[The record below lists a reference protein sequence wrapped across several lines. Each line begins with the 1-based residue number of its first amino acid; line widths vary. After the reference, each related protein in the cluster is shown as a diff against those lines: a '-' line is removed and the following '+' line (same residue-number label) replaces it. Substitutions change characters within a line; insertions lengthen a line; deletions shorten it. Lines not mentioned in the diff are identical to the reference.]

1 MQQSSSKGVV
11 AVSLVPR
18 VSGAKLGYCP
28 AVGGSSVT
36 LATFH
41 QKPNF
46 TLAMAEKGK
55 PKYPA
60 PLDKVGAR
68 PQVKSSRGDVAQF
81 LTSAKA
87 VAAQR
92 ARGVP
97 GRLVFALDATMSRQP
112 TWDLACH
119 LQASMFDA
127 AASVGGLDVQLVYFR
142 GHDQAR
148 ASRWVSN
155 AGELKNLMTGMQC
168 MGGLTQIGRVLD
180 HAEREAAKAPLPSL
194 VFVGD
199 AMEEDIDR
207 LCHKAGKLALR
218 NTRAFMFL
226 EGSDPTAERAFRE
239 IARLTGGVFLRFDRN
254 SAQQLK
260 DLLAAVATYSAGGRA
275 ALEKQGGE
283 SARRLLTDMNR

>member
-1 MQQSSSKGVV
+1 
-11 AVSLVPR
+11 
-18 VSGAKLGYCP
+18 
-28 AVGGSSVT
+28 
-36 LATFH
+36 
-41 QKPNF
+41 
-46 TLAMAEKGK
+46 MAEKEK
-55 PKYPA
+55 PKTPA
-60 PLDKVGAR
+60 RLDEGALQ
-68 PQVKSSRGDVAQF
+68 PSAGSSRGDVAEF
-81 LTSAKA
+81 LASAKA
-87 VAAQR
+87 VAAR
-92 ARGVP
+92 KPTSAP
-97 GRLVFALDATMSRQP
+97 GRLVFGLDATMSRQP

-127 AASVGGLDVQLVYFR
+127 AAAVGGLDVQLVYFR

-155 AGELKNLMTGMQC
+155 AADLKDLMTGMQC

-239 IARLTGGVFLRFDRN
+239 IARLTGGVFLRFDRS

-275 ALEKQGGE
+275 ALEKRGGA
-283 SARRLLTDMNR
+283 SAKRLLADLRR